1 MVKGLYTAHTG
12 MVNEMK
18 RLDILANNLA
28 NADTTAYKKEG
39 TTSRTF
45 ADEMSLRI
53 KDSSNMGIPKKLGDI
68 TYGVHL
74 GQVYT
79 DYSTGNFKV
88 TDNTTDFAIE
98 GNGFFAVAF
107 TDKQGNTS
115 VKYTRDGAFTVNK
128 EGYLVTKDGDYVLN
142 ATGAMNGDPG
152 QNNYIRLDPNA
163 SITVNKL
170 GYVMQ
175 NNQIVGTIGMVDYY
189 GSGVVTVLIFYL
201 CRQIPYG
208 WIGEVAG
215 LAFLNCKLLGG
226 MTIPLTLGSWTLEFP
241 EQGLALLALIPIWL
255 YNGRQGVHNK
265 AIQYACY
272 LFYPAHMLIL
282 ALLRMYL

>member
-163 SITVNKL
+163 AITVNKWD
-170 GYVMQ
+170 
-175 NNQIVGTIGMVDYY
+175 T
-189 GSGVVTVLIFYL
+189 S
-201 CRQIPYG
+201 CRITRLSERSAWWM
-208 WIGEVAG
+208 WII
-215 LAFLNCKLLGG
+215 
-226 MTIPLTLGSWTLEFP
+226 MTILKNTVRICITFFRE
-241 EQGLALLALIPIWL
+241 ETGL
-255 YNGRQGVHNK
+255 QQ
-265 AIQYACY
+265 IQYRAGHTGDLQCKCCK
-272 LFYPAHMLIL
+272 
-282 ALLRMYL
+282 

>member
-163 SITVNKL
+163 AITVNKL

-175 NNQIVGTIGMVDYY
+175 NNQIVGTIGMVDVDNYDYLEKY
-189 GSGVVTVLIFYL
+189 GENLYNL
-201 CRQIPYG
+201 LP
-208 WIGEVAG
+208 GENRIATDANIEQG
-215 LAFLNCKLLGG
+215 
-226 MTIPLTLGSWTLEFP
+226 TLETSNVNVVN
-241 EQGLALLALIPIWL
+241 EMVNMIT
-255 YNGRQGVHNK
+255 
-265 AIQYACY
+265 IQRAYEAGQKVITSIDGT
-272 LFYPAHMLIL
+272 LDRAVNNVGKV
-282 ALLRMYL
+282 

>member
-142 ATGAMNGDPG
+142 AIGAMNGDPG

-163 SITVNKL
+163 AITVNKL

-175 NNQIVGTIGMVDYY
+175 NNQIVGTIGMVDVDNYDYLEKY
-189 GSGVVTVLIFYL
+189 GENLYNLLPGGN
-201 CRQIPYG
+201 QIATDANIEQG
-208 WIGEVAG
+208 
-215 LAFLNCKLLGG
+215 
-226 MTIPLTLGSWTLEFP
+226 TLETSNVNVVN
-241 EQGLALLALIPIWL
+241 EMVNMIT
-255 YNGRQGVHNK
+255 
-265 AIQYACY
+265 IQRAYEAGQKVITSIDGT
-272 LFYPAHMLIL
+272 LDRAVNNVGKV
-282 ALLRMYL
+282 

>member
-128 EGYLVTKDGDYVLN
+128 EG
-142 ATGAMNGDPG
+142 NGDPG

-163 SITVNKL
+163 AITVNKL

-175 NNQIVGTIGMVDYY
+175 NNQIVGTIGMVDVDNYDYLEKY
-189 GSGVVTVLIFYL
+189 GENLY
-201 CRQIPYG
+201 
-208 WIGEVAG
+208 
-215 LAFLNCKLLGG
+215 NLLPGG
-226 MTIPLTLGSWTLEFP
+226 NRIATDANIEQGTLETSNVNVVN
-241 EQGLALLALIPIWL
+241 EMVNMIT
-255 YNGRQGVHNK
+255 
-265 AIQYACY
+265 IQRAYEAGQKVITSIDGT
-272 LFYPAHMLIL
+272 LDRAVNNVGKV
-282 ALLRMYL
+282 

>member
-53 KDSSNMGIPKKLGDI
+53 RDTSNLGVPKTLGEI

-79 DYSTGNFKV
+79 DYSTGNYKV
-88 TDNTTDFAIE
+88 TDNATDLAID
-98 GNGFFAVAF
+98 GNGFFAVSF
-107 TDKQGNTS
+107 TDKAGNTT
-115 VKYTRDGAFTVNK
+115 VKYTRDGSFTVNK

-142 ATGAMNGDPG
+142 ATGAMDGDPS
-152 QNNYIRLDPNA
+152 QQNYIRVDPNA
-163 SITVNKL
+163 KITVNQL
-170 GYVMQ
+170 GYVIQ
-175 NNQIVGTIGMVDYY
+175 NDQIVGTV
-189 GSGVVTVLIFYL
+189 GVVDVDNYDYL
-201 CRQIPYG
+201 EKYG
-208 WIGEVAG
+208 EN
-215 LAFLNCKLLGG
+215 LYNLLPGG
-226 MTIPLTLGSWTLEFP
+226 NRIATDATI
-241 EQGLALLALIPIWL
+241 EQGALETSNVNVVNEMVNMIT
-255 YNGRQGVHNK
+255 
-265 AIQYACY
+265 IQRAYEAGQKVITSIDST
-272 LFYPAHMLIL
+272 LDRAVNNVGKV
-282 ALLRMYL
+282 